1 MKDSRLFNSVK
12 EQVDKFDAYALL
24 EGGCPDD
31 EFDIE
36 SALIAGRIFKGMGVA
51 KIAEIMADV
60 MNSQFG
66 NTADPDDRPFNA
78 EEFSDAAQKI
88 KKVLDSL

>member
-31 EFDIE
+31 E
-36 SALIAGRIFKGMGVA
+36 
-51 KIAEIMADV
+51 
-60 MNSQFG
+60 
-66 NTADPDDRPFNA
+66 DRPFNA

>member
-36 SALIAGRIFKGMGVA
+36 SALIAGRIFKGMGAA

-66 NTADPDDRPFNA
+66 NTADPDDRPLMPKSFRTRR
-78 EEFSDAAQKI
+78 
-88 KKVLDSL
+88 KKSKKF